1 MWSVGVGLRKDDN
14 VSHSSSVM
22 ILDDRFPLSSYD
34 LSLLSLLSLLSFLSF
49 LSHTYPSYPL
59 ILFVSLSV
67 LFILTGA
74 AIQLKEM

>member
-34 LSLLSLLSLLSFLSF
+34 LSLLSLLFLLSF